1 MAFAK
6 SLHTPKLYDLIRGA
20 QRVSDITSFR
30 YPTAVRRHYE
40 RLLNFPDGF
49 LVLGDA
55 IASFNP
61 IYGQGMSVAALQV
74 QALQQILAERAA
86 EAHGLAGLAPSFFPV
101 AAGIADNAWILAADQ
116 DLVFPQTQ
124 GERPPDLKQRLAY
137 FAAVVSLTADDPAI
151 HRLMIEVLNLC
162 KPLSVLNDEPLRSRV
177 LGEQRKHPEKYNF

>member
-1 MAFAK
+1 
-6 SLHTPKLYDLIRGA
+6 
-20 QRVSDITSFR
+20 
-30 YPTAVRRHYE
+30 VRRHYE